1 MPVMANILIGLKTL
15 IVFERNL
22 LHFKRKTLHVDKKI
36 DEQNENRKL
45 QEIDTYNYE
54 GKLQRMAALVKEFCQ
69 MDFWIAFS
77 ELYEYKSN
85 KYKTLTE
92 YIFA

>member
-1 MPVMANILIGLKTL
+1 MRETYYISRGKHYILI
-15 IVFERNL
+15 
-22 LHFKRKTLHVDKKI
+22 KKI